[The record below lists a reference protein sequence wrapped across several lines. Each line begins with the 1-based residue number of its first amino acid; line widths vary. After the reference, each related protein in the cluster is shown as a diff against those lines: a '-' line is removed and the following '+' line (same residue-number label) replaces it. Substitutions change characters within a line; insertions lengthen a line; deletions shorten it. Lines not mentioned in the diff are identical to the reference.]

1 MSLRRPSIPR
11 CLRSLLV
18 AAGLLFVGGQWACT
32 DYSTYRNGEP
42 PGQATLTVRMS
53 LLDTLASV
61 PDTGVSRVAFT
72 SRWKIDRTDFVR
84 HAYLLQL
91 EERSDT
97 GSRRVQHLLASP
109 DDSIVDTLRCH
120 PYRLRADLFAH
131 VSDSAW
137 LVMSS
142 VFPTRSYP

>member
-1 MSLRRPSIPR
+1 MNALRP
-11 CLRSLLV
+11 LLV

-32 DYSTYRNGEP
+32 DYTTYRNGEL
-42 PGQATLTVRMS
+42 PGQATLTVRMD
-53 LLDTLASV
+53 LLDTPAPA
-61 PDTGVSRVAFT
+61 PDTGVSRVVLT

-91 EERSDT
+91 EERSYD
-97 GSRRVQHLLASP
+97 GSGSMRVQHSLASP
-109 DDSIVDTLRCH
+109 DDSVVDTLRCH

-137 LVMSS
+137 IVMSS
-142 VFPTRSYP
+142 IFPTRSNP